1 MQYHHCFK
9 NAIVTKK
16 CMRRDNEIDV
26 IVLQVLQLE
35 RMIVKM
41 SIQKLCKY

>member
-1 MQYHHCFK
+1 MQCHHCLK

-16 CMRRDNEIDV
+16 CMRMDNEIDV
-26 IVLQVLQLE
+26 IVLQALQLE

-41 SIQKLCKY
+41 SIQKRCKY